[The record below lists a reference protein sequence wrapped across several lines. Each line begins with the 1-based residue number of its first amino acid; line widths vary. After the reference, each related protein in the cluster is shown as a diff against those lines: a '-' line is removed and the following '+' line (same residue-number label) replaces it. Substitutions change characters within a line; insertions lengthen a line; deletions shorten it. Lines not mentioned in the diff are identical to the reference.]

1 MNDVQAPQI
10 RTFLQTSDA
19 DLVDEL
25 IRLVQKG
32 AGSQSYPVHQI
43 RLEML
48 DRMKGGEGGKW

>member
-25 IRLVQKG
+25 IQLVQKG
-32 AGSQSYPVHQI
+32 AGSQSYYVRHI

-48 DRMKGGEGGKW
+48 DRMKGRE